1 MKTDFKLENVGVT
14 IQQREILSLGSLA
27 LSTSDFTVI
36 LGHNGSGK
44 STLVK
49 LLARQIKPTQ
59 GNISLNGQLLNGY
72 SQRELA
78 QHVAYLGQALT
89 PAPGLSVRDLVE
101 LGRFPARG
109 TFGRLNQEDDNII
122 CESMRKTNVLT
133 YANQPVD
140 QLSGGERQRAWIAML
155 LAQNAPTLLLD
166 EPTAA
171 LDLLHQYEVLHLMQ
185 TLNKQHH
192 KGIIMI
198 LHDINLA
205 IRFADRIV
213 ALQQGKIVFDG
224 LPKDF
229 LCSKRLSQLYGLNI
243 ALVPHPIN
251 NIAPVAIVAE

>member
-1 MKTDFKLENVGVT
+1 MNAVFELDNVGVT
-14 IQQREILSLGSLA
+14 IQKRQILRLNQLT

-59 GNISLNGQLLNGY
+59 GQVSLNGQPLNHF

-78 QHVAYLGQALT
+78 KHVAYLGQTLT

-109 TFGRLNQEDDNII
+109 TFGRLNQQDSNMID
-122 CESMRKTNVLT
+122 ESMRQTNVLA
-133 YANQPVD
+133 YANKAVD

-171 LDLLHQYEVLHLMQ
+171 LDLLHQYEVLQLMQ
-185 TLNKQHH
+185 TLNKIHH

-205 IRFADRIV
+205 VRFADRII
-213 ALQQGKIVFDG
+213 ALAQGSIVFDG
-224 LPKDF
+224 QPKDF
-229 LCSKRLSQLYGLNI
+229 LCSKRLSHLYGLNI
-243 ALVPHPIN
+243 ELIHHPIKK
-251 NIAPVAIVAE
+251 IAPVAIVVE